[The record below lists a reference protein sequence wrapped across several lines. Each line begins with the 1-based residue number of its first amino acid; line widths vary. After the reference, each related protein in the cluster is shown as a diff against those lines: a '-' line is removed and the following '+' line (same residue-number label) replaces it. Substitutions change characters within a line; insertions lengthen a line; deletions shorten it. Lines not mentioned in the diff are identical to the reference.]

1 VSVPQSSPGPGA
13 DRGHRGGRSAEAYG
27 LVAFASLCWS
37 GNHILGRAIAGHVPP
52 LGIST
57 VRWLVPA
64 LVLWVLAGK
73 HLRRDWPLIK
83 RHWRVMLLL
92 GGTGGTV
99 FTALQYVSLQ
109 HTTALNVS
117 VLNSLAPL
125 FILLA
130 GAVLFLDRL
139 HAMQLMG
146 IGVSLVGVLA
156 IVARGDTEALAQLQ
170 FNRGDLLV
178 VLSMSVWAI
187 YSACL
192 RLCPP
197 IHWLSFLFVLAVIS
211 AAGTLPLAA
220 WEAWSGF
227 VFQPTRLTALAV
239 VYVSIFP
246 SVLAFAAW
254 NRGVERI
261 GANRSGPFLH
271 LIPIYSALLAYALLG
286 EQLMAY
292 HVAGFVLILLGVWL
306 AAREQPGTPRE
317 TSQPGRR
324 P

>member
-1 VSVPQSSPGPGA
+1 VNVPQPSPTGDAGRAEHRASSA
-13 DRGHRGGRSAEAYG
+13 DAYL

-37 GNHILGRAIAGHVPP
+37 GNHVVGRAIADHVPP

-57 VRWLVPA
+57 VRWLLPA
-64 LVLWVLAGK
+64 LVLGIVARK
-73 HLRRDWPLIK
+73 HLRRDWPLIR
-83 RHWRVMLLL
+83 RHWRAMLVL
-92 GGTGGTV
+92 GLTGGSV
-99 FTALQYVSLQ
+99 FTALQYLSLQ

-117 VLNSLAPL
+117 VMNSLAPL

-130 GAVLFLDRL
+130 GALLFSDRL
-139 HAMQLMG
+139 YAAQFLG
-146 IGVSLVGVLA
+146 IGTSLVGVLA
-156 IVARGDTEALAQLQ
+156 IVGRGDPHVLAQLQ

-187 YSACL
+187 YAACL

-197 IHWLSFLFVLAVIS
+197 IHWLGFLFVLAAIS
-211 AAGTLPLAA
+211 SAGTLPLAA

-227 VFQPTRLTALAV
+227 AFQPTRLTALAV

-254 NRGVERI
+254 NRGVARI

-271 LIPIYSALLAYALLG
+271 LIPIYSALLASVLLG

-292 HVAGFVLILLGVWL
+292 HIAGFVLILAGVWL
-306 AAREQPGTPRE
+306 AAREQPGRPPE
-317 TSQPGRR
+317 ASQPGPR